1 MFSEYGCCCCRDAI
15 SSSEGGFSMSTE
27 DNKALVRRLY
37 AEVMGKGNMTEAD
50 ELLSTQYVE
59 HLPAPTPGREGLKQ
73 LVMMVRSAFPDI
85 HNTVEDAVAE
95 GDRVAVRIVVRGTH
109 QHAFL
114 GIPPSGKAVE
124 WAEIHIYRV
133 VGGMILEHWGE
144 LDQLALLQQIGAIP
158 SRR

>member
-1 MFSEYGCCCCRDAI
+1 
-15 SSSEGGFSMSTE
+15 MSTE

-37 AEVMGKGNMTEAD
+37 AGVMGKGNMTEAD

-95 GDRVAVRIVVRGTH
+95 GDRVAVRIVSRGTH
-109 QHAFL
+109 QNAFL

-124 WAEIHIYRV
+124 WGEIHIYRV
-133 VGGMILEHWGE
+133 VGGKIVEHWGE
-144 LDQLALLQQIGAIP
+144 ADLFGVLQQIGAIP
-158 SRR
+158 SMS

>member
-1 MFSEYGCCCCRDAI
+1 
-15 SSSEGGFSMSTE
+15 MSTE
-27 DNKALVRRLY
+27 DNKALVLRLY

-85 HNTVEDAVAE
+85 HPTVEDAVAE
-95 GDRVAVRIVVRGTH
+95 GDRVAVRIVTRGTH
-109 QHAFL
+109 QNAFL

-124 WAEIHIYRV
+124 WGEMHIYRV
-133 VGGMILEHWGE
+133 VGGKIVEHWGE
-144 LDQLALLQQIGAIP
+144 ADQLGLLQQIGAIP
-158 SRR
+158 SMS

>member
-73 LVMMVRSAFPDI
+73 LVMIVRSAFPDI

-95 GDRVAVRIVVRGTH
+95 GDSVALRIRVRGTH
-109 QHAFL
+109 PRAFL
-114 GIPPSGKAVE
+114 CIS
-124 WAEIHIYRV
+124 
-133 VGGMILEHWGE
+133 
-144 LDQLALLQQIGAIP
+144 
-158 SRR
+158 

>member
-1 MFSEYGCCCCRDAI
+1 
-15 SSSEGGFSMSTE
+15 MSTE

-95 GDRVAVRIVVRGTH
+95 GDRVAVRIGVRGTH
-109 QHAFL
+109 QNAFL

-124 WAEIHIYRV
+124 WGEIHIYRV
-133 VGGMILEHWGE
+133 VGGKIVEHWGE
-144 LDQLALLQQIGAIP
+144 ADQLGLVQQIGAIP
-158 SRR
+158 SRS

>member
-1 MFSEYGCCCCRDAI
+1 
-15 SSSEGGFSMSTE
+15 MSTE

-95 GDRVAVRIVVRGTH
+95 GDRVAVRIGVRGTH
-109 QHAFL
+109 QDAFL

-124 WAEIHIYRV
+124 WGEIHIYRV
-133 VGGMILEHWGE
+133 VGGKIVEHWGE
-144 LDQLALLQQIGAIP
+144 ADQFGLLQQIGAIP
-158 SRR
+158 SRS

>member
-1 MFSEYGCCCCRDAI
+1 
-15 SSSEGGFSMSTE
+15 MSTE

-59 HLPAPTPGREGLKQ
+59 HLVQHLPAPTPGREGLKQ
-73 LVMMVRSAFPDI
+73 LVMIVRSAFPDI

-109 QHAFL
+109 HHAFL

-124 WAEIHIYRV
+124 WGEMHIYRV
-133 VGGMILEHWGE
+133 VGGKIVEHWGE
-144 LDQLALLQQIGAIP
+144 VDQLGLLQQIGAIP
-158 SRR
+158 SRSKELVK

>member
-1 MFSEYGCCCCRDAI
+1 
-15 SSSEGGFSMSTE
+15 MSTE

-73 LVMMVRSAFPDI
+73 LVMIVRSAFPDI

-95 GDRVAVRIVVRGTH
+95 GSYEGSNYNDNT
-109 QHAFL
+109 
-114 GIPPSGKAVE
+114 
-124 WAEIHIYRV
+124 
-133 VGGMILEHWGE
+133 ILVTKE
-144 LDQLALLQQIGAIP
+144 D
-158 SRR
+158 

>member
-1 MFSEYGCCCCRDAI
+1 
-15 SSSEGGFSMSTE
+15 MSTE

-109 QHAFL
+109 HHEFL

-124 WAEIHIYRV
+124 WGEIHIYRV
-133 VGGMILEHWGE
+133 VGGKIVEHWGE
-144 LDQLALLQQIGAIP
+144 VDLLGLLQQIGAIP
-158 SRR
+158 SMS

>member
-1 MFSEYGCCCCRDAI
+1 
-15 SSSEGGFSMSTE
+15 MSTE

-59 HLPAPTPGREGLKQ
+59 HLVQHLPAPTPGREGLKQ

-95 GDRVAVRIVVRGTH
+95 GDRVAVRIVVHGTH

-114 GIPPSGKAVE
+114 GIPP
-124 WAEIHIYRV
+124 
-133 VGGMILEHWGE
+133 
-144 LDQLALLQQIGAIP
+144 
-158 SRR
+158 RRS